1 MNQSVNYSPP
11 AAISQYTGKDFSSSV
26 SINGGFMQCSVL
38 VRWMSS
44 FKHLERQIYSC
55 RSLGSSLCR
64 FRQEIF
70 SSMPQS
76 FTLGP
81 VVSKENNAIHWINL
95 GKFLD
100 RESPPEVQPLAF
112 LYTIFHEK
120 GTPFVYFLLT
130 KKELFIAFNCCK
142 CTVFWTGINCNK
154 RTFIKRQ
161 NSSVSPFGPF
171 HRPKW

>member
-26 SINGGFMQCSVL
+26 SIKGGFMQCSVL

-81 VVSKENNAIHWINL
+81 VVPKENNAIHWINL
-95 GKFLD
+95 HLVVTQLVSLILIHWIVIL
-100 RESPPEVQPLAF
+100 SPP
-112 LYTIFHEK
+112 
-120 GTPFVYFLLT
+120 VYFLLT

-142 CTVFWTGINCNK
+142 CTVFWTGINCNN
-154 RTFIKRQ
+154 RTLIKRQ